1 MINNIP
7 IGILSVQGLKFQ
19 IAARQRN
26 NKTENDKLPSIAMN
40 NNIPVGI
47 LYKQYVMSPLKKQ
60 LLIITVIAAAV
71 MELIDT
77 SIVNV
82 ALSHMSGNLGA
93 TLEDTSWVITSYAIA
108 NVIIIPIT
116 SFLVARLGRRN
127 YYIGSIILFTLCSLM
142 CGQAGNIWTLVAFR
156 FLQGLGGGALL
167 SVSQA
172 VVFELFPKEKQGVA
186 SALFGIGVFTGPTIG
201 PTLGG
206 FITENY
212 SWPWIFYINL
222 PIGIAAAISCYL
234 LLTEPPVK
242 PAVPKVD
249 WTGIALL
256 SIGISTLQ
264 TVLERGETEDWF
276 STPYI
281 TWFTV
286 IAIVSLT
293 AFVIWELKID
303 HPVVNLRVLKSKT
316 LSIAAILTFITGL
329 GLFTSVFLTPVVAQ
343 RLLNFTP
350 TQTGLLLLPG
360 AILAIVGLIVSGKL
374 LQNGVSPVIIVGS
387 GFLLFIYFNWRMS
400 QINFDTSSAEITFSL
415 IFRALGIAFLT
426 VPLTALAVSSLQP
439 KDIPQGAAL
448 NNMMRQLGGSFELS
462 IINTYTAHR
471 IAVHR
476 TDLISNITI
485 NNPLA
490 TERLNQYISYFQ
502 HIGFTWF
509 NAHDRAVKL
518 IETGVVRQSGM
529 LSYIDA
535 YLLIGLLF
543 VLSLPLLLFVAK
555 RNKDKKQAAVIV
567 SDH

>member
-1 MINNIP
+1 
-7 IGILSVQGLKFQ
+7 
-19 IAARQRN
+19 
-26 NKTENDKLPSIAMN
+26 
-40 NNIPVGI
+40 
-47 LYKQYVMSPLKKQ
+47 
-60 LLIITVIAAAV
+60 
-71 MELIDT
+71 
-77 SIVNV
+77 
-82 ALSHMSGNLGA
+82 
-93 TLEDTSWVITSYAIA
+93 
-108 NVIIIPIT
+108 
-116 SFLVARLGRRN
+116 
-127 YYIGSIILFTLCSLM
+127 
-142 CGQAGNIWTLVAFR
+142 
-156 FLQGLGGGALL
+156 
-167 SVSQA
+167 
-172 VVFELFPKEKQGVA
+172 
-186 SALFGIGVFTGPTIG
+186 
-201 PTLGG
+201 
-206 FITENY
+206 
-212 SWPWIFYINL
+212 
-222 PIGIAAAISCYL
+222 
-234 LLTEPPVK
+234 
-242 PAVPKVD
+242 
-249 WTGIALL
+249 
-256 SIGISTLQ
+256 
-264 TVLERGETEDWF
+264 
-276 STPYI
+276 
-281 TWFTV
+281 
-286 IAIVSLT
+286 
-293 AFVIWELKID
+293 LKID

-316 LSIAAILTFITGL
+316 LSISAVLTFITGL

-360 AILAIVGLIVSGKL
+360 AILAIVGLIFSGKL
-374 LQNGVSPVIIVGS
+374 LQKGVPPVMIVGS

-400 QINFDTSSAEITFSL
+400 QINFDTSSSEITFSL

-448 NNMMRQLGGSFELS
+448 NNMMRQLGGSFGIS
-462 IINTYTAHR
+462 IVNTYTAHR

-485 NNPLA
+485 TNPLA